1 MFRADVEIDAPVL
14 QAGLQRRVPAL
25 DQMQLDLR
33 IARAERFERRRQQR
47 DMRGERKPGDD
58 ASARAAVQLLD
69 LIAGAPHLAE
79 HRARP
84 AHERLAH
91 RREDHAARAPLEQ
104 RHAELALE
112 FVNAARE
119 CGLGE
124 RQMPC
129 RRAQTA
135 ALRNRHDIAHLAEF
149 HAGTDSK
156 TVSLG

>member
-1 MFRADVEIDAPVL
+1 
-14 QAGLQRRVPAL
+14 
-25 DQMQLDLR
+25 
-33 IARAERFERRRQQR
+33 
-47 DMRGERKPGDD
+47 MRGERQAGDD

-69 LIAGAPHLAE
+69 LVAGAPHLAE

-91 RREDHAARAPLEQ
+91 RRQDHAARAPLKQ

-112 FVNAARE
+112 LVDAARE
-119 CGLGE
+119 RGLGE
-124 RQMPC
+124 RQVPR
-129 RRAQTA
+129 RRAQAA
-135 ALRNRHDIAHLAEF
+135 ALGYRNDIAHLTEF